1 MANYNSRI
9 NWRKEAKLLPG
20 YIIVIAWVLFTA
32 VVLFWI
38 FAASLSTSREIFSG
52 KVLEFASG
60 LHWENYATAWNT
72 QNVSVF
78 FANSLLYS
86 TVSCA
91 GVLVISA
98 TAAYVLSRWQ
108 FICSRAIRIALV
120 VAMSVPTIM
129 IIMPIYSLVVAWGLK
144 GRVLLIVLYIM
155 LRVPYTTIYLLD
167 FFSTLSRSYEEAA
180 AIDGCPPIRTF
191 WVIML
196 PLAQPGL
203 VTVGIFNFLAV
214 WNEYFL
220 AMIFAS
226 SDRLKNVGMG
236 LFTMVQAMTSTGNMG
251 GLFAAV
257 IIVFLPTF
265 IIYLFLS
272 EKIIARPA
280 AGAAT
285 WCTMPC
291 IKSRITAM
299 PASSRRSPARP
310 SM

>member
-1 MANYNSRI
+1 MAKYNSRI
-9 NWRKEAKLLPG
+9 NWRKEARLLPG
-20 YIIVIAWVLFTA
+20 YIIVVAWVLFTA

-52 KVLEFASG
+52 SVLEFASG
-60 LHWENYATAWNT
+60 FHWENYATAWNT

-196 PLAQPGL
+196 PLVQPAV
-203 VTVGIFNFLAV
+203 VTVTIFNFLSV
-214 WNEYFL
+214 WNEFFMAL
-220 AMIFAS
+220 IFTSSESMTPVGVGLLNIVNAM
-226 SDRLKNVGMG
+226 KY
-236 LFTMVQAMTSTGNMG
+236 TGNYG
-251 GLFAAV
+251 ALFAAV

-265 IIYLFLS
+265 LLYVFLS
-272 EKIIARPA
+272 EKIIA
-280 AGAAT
+280 GVT
-285 WCTMPC
+285 GGGV
-291 IKSRITAM
+291 KG
-299 PASSRRSPARP
+299 
-310 SM
+310 

>member
-1 MANYNSRI
+1 MAKYNSRI

-20 YIIVIAWVLFTA
+20 YIIVVAWVVFTA

-52 KVLEFASG
+52 SVLEFASG
-60 LHWENYATAWNT
+60 FHWENYATAWNT

-196 PLAQPGL
+196 PLVQPAV
-203 VTVGIFNFLAV
+203 VTVTIFNFLSV
-214 WNEYFL
+214 WNEFFMAL
-220 AMIFAS
+220 IFTSSESMTPVGVGLLNIVNAM
-226 SDRLKNVGMG
+226 KY
-236 LFTMVQAMTSTGNMG
+236 TGNYG
-251 GLFAAV
+251 ALFAAV

-265 IIYLFLS
+265 LLYIFLS
-272 EKIIARPA
+272 EKIIA
-280 AGAAT
+280 GVT
-285 WCTMPC
+285 GGGV
-291 IKSRITAM
+291 KG
-299 PASSRRSPARP
+299 
-310 SM
+310 